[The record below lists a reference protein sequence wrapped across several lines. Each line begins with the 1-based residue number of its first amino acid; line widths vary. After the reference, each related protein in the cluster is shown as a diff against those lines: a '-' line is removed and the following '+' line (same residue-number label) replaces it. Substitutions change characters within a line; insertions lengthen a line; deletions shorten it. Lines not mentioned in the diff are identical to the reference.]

1 MQDSASSDELTDVPD
16 ELGAHVSSAG
26 GVHLSPQRARDVGAV
41 CLQLFTKQPSRW
53 AEPKISPE
61 VVSGYKEQ
69 LEIHEIEFV
78 AVHDSYLINL
88 ASPKPAL
95 REKSARSFRAELE
108 RCALLEV
115 DALVTHPGS
124 ATDGD
129 RAAGIARNAL
139 EVGNALA
146 AIPGRTKILFEI
158 TAGAGNNLGSTF
170 EELAELLSRLPD
182 GVRDRAGVCF
192 DTCHAYAAGYD
203 LVKDYDG
210 VMAAL
215 DSVVGLERIGL
226 FHLNDSK
233 GALGSN
239 RDRHENIGEGELGL
253 EPFGRIVNHAAF
265 AVVPKVLETPKGDDV
280 IQSDRMNLGRL
291 RALRG

>member
-1 MQDSASSDELTDVPD
+1 MKPLSIDATD
-16 ELGAHVSSAG
+16 ELGAHVSAAG
-26 GVHLSPQRARDVGAV
+26 GVHLSPQRARDIGAV

-61 VVSGYKEQ
+61 VVTAYTEQ
-69 LEIHEIEFV
+69 LEINKIEFV

-88 ASPKPAL
+88 ASPKPEL
-95 REKSARSFRAELE
+95 RERSARSFRAELE
-108 RCALLEV
+108 RCALLGV

-146 AIPGRTKILFEI
+146 AVPGRTKVLFEI
-158 TAGAGNNLGSTF
+158 TAGAGNNLGCTF
-170 EELAELLSRLPD
+170 EELAELLNQLPD
-182 GVRDRAGVCF
+182 EVRERAGVCF

-203 LVKDYDG
+203 LVNNYDG
-210 VMAAL
+210 VVADL

-233 GALGSN
+233 GTLGSN

-253 EPFGRIVNHAAF
+253 EPFGRLVNHPAF
-265 AVVPKVLETPKGDDV
+265 ASVPKVLETPKGDDV
-280 IQSDRMNLGRL
+280 IASDQMNLGRL